1 MPDPNVG
8 IGFQPTYY
16 MDVGD
21 LAMQALMSVL
31 IGAMVYL
38 WFLASFIIP
47 NSQTIFDIEEKLDY
61 GYNIEEITPP

>member
-1 MPDPNVG
+1 
-8 IGFQPTYY
+8 

-61 GYNIEEITPP
+61 GYNIEEIMPP

>member
-1 MPDPNVG
+1 
-8 IGFQPTYY
+8 

-21 LAMQALMSVL
+21 LVMHALLSVL

-47 NSQTIFDIEEKLDY
+47 NSQTIFDIEEKLGY
-61 GYNIEEITPP
+61 GNNIEQITPP